1 MFNPKERLEQ
11 LRKTKTAKEEASSFL
26 AHNNNP
32 VPLFQEP
39 RQEPEPPSDLA
50 TRLAR
55 LENTVNEL
63 SGQLKDSNQAVH
75 VLRREKSELET
86 KLLRLEYE
94 NSQLKVTNRST

>member
-11 LRKTKTAKEEASSFL
+11 LRKTKIAKEETSSFL
-26 AHNNNP
+26 ASNNNP

-39 RQEPEPPSDLA
+39 KQEQDPNDLMA
-50 TRLAR
+50 RLAR

-63 SGQLKDSNQAVH
+63 SGQLKDSNEAVH

-94 NSQLKVTNRST
+94 NSQLKVTNRSN

>member
-11 LRKTKTAKEEASSFL
+11 LRKTKVAKEEASSFL
-26 AHNNNP
+26 ATNNNP

-39 RQEPEPPSDLA
+39 KHEQEPNDLMA
-50 TRLAR
+50 RLTR

-63 SGQLKDSNQAVH
+63 SGQLKDSNEAVH

-94 NSQLKVTNRST
+94 NSQLKVTNRSN